1 MIKVY
6 GIKTCGTYK
15 KGIKYFNDNNI
26 EITTYSLK
34 ETIPTKE
41 EFKKYHELSGLGIK
55 KFFNTSGKVY
65 RELDM
70 KNKYKE
76 MTLEEIYELLSQ
88 NGMLIKRPLVIYN
101 DIVLVGFKEEI
112 YDETFK
118 QQA

>member
-26 EITTYSLK
+26 QITTFNLK
-34 ETIPTKE
+34 ETVPSKE
-41 EFKKYHELSGLGIK
+41 EIKKYHELSRLDIK

-65 RELDM
+65 RDLDL
-70 KNKYKE
+70 KNKYLE
-76 MTLEEIYELLSQ
+76 MKLEEIYELLSQ

-101 DIVLVGFKEEI
+101 DIILVGFKEEL
-112 YDETFK
+112 YDNIFK
-118 QQA
+118 NV